1 MTIIKMSS
9 TKRQIEDGA
18 LMSVSNIRSAPKFK
32 QTALLIDDQ
41 STVLDIHAAILK
53 SLDMDLNIVKMTD
66 PIEALNW
73 MKNKQVDLII
83 TDFRM
88 HQMDGMQFVQ
98 TIKKVCHIL
107 WQSIIVVTA
116 LRDKTIHQELLAAGA
131 AACLTKPAQAQELAH
146 IAKQLLDQSKLHY
159 SLRQAS

>member
-1 MTIIKMSS
+1 
-9 TKRQIEDGA
+9 
-18 LMSVSNIRSAPKFK
+18 MSVSSIRSAPKFR

-53 SLDMDLNIVKMTD
+53 SLKMDLKIVKMTD
-66 PIEALNW
+66 PVEALEW

-98 TIKKVCHIL
+98 AIKNACNEL
-107 WQSIIVVTA
+107 WHSIIVVTA
-116 LRDKTIHQELLAAGA
+116 IDDKTTHEELLAAGA
-131 AACLTKPAQAQELAH
+131 NACLTKPAQTKELAD
-146 IAKQLLDQSKLHY
+146 IAKTLLEESKYHY
-159 SLRQAS
+159 NNALID

>member
-1 MTIIKMSS
+1 
-9 TKRQIEDGA
+9 
-18 LMSVSNIRSAPKFK
+18 MSVSNIRSATRFR

-53 SLDMDLNIVKMTD
+53 SLNMDLNIVTMTD
-66 PIEALNW
+66 PIEALDW

-98 TIKKVCHIL
+98 TIKEVCHIV

-131 AACLTKPAQAQELAH
+131 AACLSKPAQTKELAN
-146 IAKQLLDQSKLHY
+146 IAKRLLDQSKLHY
-159 SLRQAS
+159 GLRQAS